1 MGDER
6 LSRWDLRI
14 FESVLS
20 GEKASGAI
28 AKALGLSPSYTSECV
43 KRLVGMGL
51 VEVRRAG
58 LSALV
63 RPAKGGAATS
73 LARLVKEGSGL
84 DLSKALAGPGL
95 AILPHLLGPGMTA
108 NELIEAVSLSRMTV
122 MERIRLWR
130 GMGLVVRDRPTGRYR
145 LAPGQRGLSD
155 FAGSYAGDRIRN
167 ATAEAAAGAILLW
180 HGPEGFLFSV
190 DAGTPVKG
198 FAPAGPSALD
208 ARVATS
214 RDYYLAGR
222 RRRISRDEALVQTL
236 LVDPGNPRVRRM
248 LRERAAAGARR
259 SLADLAERYGMEL
272 ELSEILEGLDG
283 KKKVRSG

>member
-1 MGDER
+1 MVNER

-14 FESVLS
+14 FETVLS
-20 GEKASGAI
+20 GDKASGAI
-28 AKALGLSPSYTSECV
+28 AKALGLSPSYTSECI

-84 DLSKALAGPGL
+84 DLPKVLAGPGL
-95 AILPHLLGPGMTA
+95 AILPHLLAPGMTA

-130 GMGLVVRDRPTGRYR
+130 GMGLVVRDHPTGRYR
-145 LAPGQRGLSD
+145 LAPGQSGLAE
-155 FAGSYAGDRIRN
+155 FIASYSEERIRN
-167 ATAEAAAGAILLW
+167 AAAEAAAGAILLW

-198 FAPAGPSALD
+198 FAPAGPSALG

-222 RRRISRDEALVQTL
+222 RRRISQNEALVQAL
-236 LVDPGNPRVRRM
+236 LVDPGNPRIRRM
-248 LRERAAAGARR
+248 LRRSAATGSAARR
-259 SLADLAERYGMEL
+259 NLAGLAERYGMER
-272 ELSEILEGLDG
+272 ELAGILEG
-283 KKKVRSG
+283 

>member
-1 MGDER
+1 MVNER
-6 LSRWDLRI
+6 LSRWDIMI

-20 GEKASGAI
+20 GEKASGEI
-28 AKALGLSPSYTSECV
+28 AKALGLSPSYTSECI

-84 DLSKALAGPGL
+84 NLPKVLAGPGL
-95 AILPHLLGPGMTA
+95 AILPNLLPPGRTA
-108 NELIEAVSLSRMTV
+108 QELINAVSLSRMTV

-145 LAPGQRGLSD
+145 LAPGQRELSD
-155 FAGSYAGDRIRN
+155 FTASYSEDRFRRV
-167 ATAEAAAGAILLW
+167 TAEAAAGAILIW
-180 HGPEGFLFSV
+180 HGPEESLFSV

-198 FAPAGPSALD
+198 FAPAGPSALG

-222 RRRISRDEALVQTL
+222 RRRISQNEALVQAL
-236 LVDPGNPRVRRM
+236 LVDPGNPRIRRM
-248 LRERAAAGARR
+248 LRERAETGSAARR
-259 SLADLAERYGMEL
+259 SLAVLAKRYGMEP
-272 ELSEILEGLDG
+272 ELAGILEG
-283 KKKVRSG
+283 

>member
-1 MGDER
+1 MVNER

-14 FESVLS
+14 FETVLS
-20 GEKASGAI
+20 GDKASGAI
-28 AKALGLSPSYTSECV
+28 AKALGLSPSYTSECI

-84 DLSKALAGPGL
+84 DLPKVLAGPGL
-95 AILPHLLGPGMTA
+95 AILPHLLAPGMTA

-145 LAPGQRGLSD
+145 LAPGQSGLAE
-155 FAGSYAGDRIRN
+155 FIASYSEERIRN
-167 ATAEAAAGAILLW
+167 AAAEAAAGAILLW

-198 FAPAGPSALD
+198 FAPAGPSALG

-222 RRRISRDEALVQTL
+222 RRRISQNEALVQTL
-236 LVDPGNPRVRRM
+236 LIDPQNPRVRRM
-248 LRERAAAGARR
+248 IRVRAEENGRRRQDLEELARWYGIAEV
-259 SLADLAERYGMEL
+259 LASA
-272 ELSEILEGLDG
+272 LEG
-283 KKKVRSG
+283 